1 MKNGFVIYPLILVIV
16 FSCSKRHFT
25 SSTTE
30 NAHKKVVH
38 QHDAN
43 QSKARKEQSKHQ
55 YVHSGRFKFY

>member
-1 MKNGFVIYPLILVIV
+1 MKIYSIILSLVI
-16 FSCSKRHFT
+16 FIITSCAQKHT

-43 QSKARKEQSKHQ
+43 QSNAHKQQSKHQ